1 VHAVDYSPHH
11 GSHSANSPRRRYR
24 IGQDTATHKVLFAW
38 FDMAKSTRR
47 LIVEKPSE
55 ARLLYLLLWSDLA
68 FFLSW
73 TLKAVVVPN
82 QAGLSLVSVEIGV
95 LFFVAIVVRTGAL
108 YIFAMVAGAI
118 ARILGGRGTWR
129 NTRIAVFWGAY
140 VTAPFGVIAALF
152 SVLFVSLEA
161 SFPIFAAPWI
171 SQPPYYLGLL
181 PFIWYISA
189 GIAKA
194 HGFEKTS
201 PVFLALSVVS
211 LVALLGGMYFHARGM
226 I

>member
-1 VHAVDYSPHH
+1 
-11 GSHSANSPRRRYR
+11 
-24 IGQDTATHKVLFAW
+24 
-38 FDMAKSTRR
+38 MAKSTRR

-55 ARLLYLLLWSDLA
+55 ARLLYLLLWSNLA

-73 TLKAVVVPN
+73 TLKAVIVPN
-82 QAGLSLVSVEIGV
+82 EAGLSLVSVEIGL
-95 LFFVAIVVRTGAL
+95 LFLVSIFVRTAAL
-108 YIFAMVAGAI
+108 YLFAMVAGAV

-129 NTRIAVFWGAY
+129 NTRVAVFWGAF

-152 SVLFVSLEA
+152 SVLFVNLE
-161 SFPIFAAPWI
+161 SSYPIFGAPWI
-171 SQPPYYLGLL
+171 SQPPYYLGMI
-181 PFIWYISA
+181 PFVWYISA

-194 HGFEKTS
+194 HGFKKTS
-201 PVFLALSVVS
+201 PIFLALSVVS